1 MRVVSELADIEFQ
14 VGVISRSGDALVI
27 DSAPDSSLPS
37 RIQIGPREALA
48 TLKRL
53 ATSGSAWGFLLRL
66 PFALLREG
74 RGQADD
80 RAWRERRAGTGLNK
94 PW

>member
-14 VGVISRSGDALVI
+14 VGAISRRGDELELL
-27 DSAPDSSLPS
+27 SSPDSTLAT
-37 RIQIGPREALA
+37 RVVVGPRDALA
-48 TLKRL
+48 TLARIIL
-53 ATSGSAWGFLLRL
+53 SASAWGFLLRL

>member
-14 VGVISRSGDALVI
+14 VGAISRSGDALVI
-27 DSAPDSSLPS
+27 DSAPGSSLAS
-37 RIQIGPREALA
+37 RIQIEPREALA

-53 ATSGSAWGFLLRL
+53 AASAAAWGFLLRL
-66 PFALLREG
+66 PLAFFRER
-74 RGQADD
+74 RGETAD
-80 RAWRERRAGTGLNK
+80 RAWQERRERIGLNK